1 MNSLINMII
10 VLFYLIQLKLKRRKK
25 CERSNVDGLNGD
37 KGWPIKNTFAILKT
51 RQISML
57 LETSKF
63 LQTIVNHYL
72 YNIILCIR
80 NLWQTHPQ
88 FQERL
93 TSSRSSR
100 YAMLRKNLHRT
111 ILNFNSSPNCSV
123 DPPGVPLPNSEGT
136 LRRNGPPRSQGTPRS
151 IVVVLKI
158 A

>member
-25 CERSNVDGLNGD
+25 CEISNVDGLNGD
-37 KGWPIKNTFAILKT
+37 KGWPIKNTFANLKT

-100 YAMLRKNLHRT
+100 YAMLRKKFTSDDLELLLFSKLFRWPPRGTTSEFRRH
-111 ILNFNSSPNCSV
+111 SSPK
-123 DPPGVPLPNSEGT
+123 
-136 LRRNGPPRSQGTPRS
+136 RST
-151 IVVVLKI
+151 